1 MLLSYTGRVRTNYL
15 ESFMQ
20 MTRPFVSKQISARRA
35 ADGWGAHSKAV
46 DADGRLLPVFRGQ
59 HGAANHWS
67 ESQIGSLSFGS
78 ARAASVYAEKPN
90 NRQHIALAPKVFPVY
105 LDIQKPFLEC
115 PTDPFMDF
123 SHYADV
129 FGIDDAKRLA
139 VKFKDYV
146 LSTDTWHAV
155 SGDIESVEEL
165 TAQRPDLLLELCMLL
180 YPVLDDADEVA
191 RLVAHGFDGA
201 IHAGSGWASAHEP
214 EYRVFSTE
222 QVRSVWD
229 TCFSPV

>member
-1 MLLSYTGRVRTNYL
+1 MEPQVFAHRRVD
-15 ESFMQ
+15 
-20 MTRPFVSKQISARRA
+20 A
-35 ADGWGAHSKAV
+35 WGARSKV
-46 DADGRLLPVFRGQ
+46 VYADGRLKAVFRGQ

-67 ESQIGSLSFGS
+67 ESQVGSLSFGS
-78 ARAASVYAEKPN
+78 ARAASAYAEKPN

-105 LDIQKPFLEC
+105 LDIQKPFLDC

-123 SHYADV
+123 SHYADL
-129 FGIDDAKRLA
+129 FGIDEAKRLA
-139 VKFKDYV
+139 VKFQDYV

-155 SGDIESVEEL
+155 SGEFESVEEL
-165 TAQRPDLLLELCMLL
+165 MVTRPDLLLELCMLL

-191 RLVAHGFDGA
+191 RLVACGFDGA

-214 EYRVFSTE
+214 EYRVFSVD

-229 TCFSPV
+229 VSFSTD

>member
-1 MLLSYTGRVRTNYL
+1 MTRTSIPPQFPARGRVD
-15 ESFMQ
+15 
-20 MTRPFVSKQISARRA
+20 A
-35 ADGWGAHSKAV
+35 WGARSKVV
-46 DADGRLLPVFRGQ
+46 DTDGRLKAVFRGQ
-59 HGAANHWS
+59 HGPADHWS

-90 NRQHIALAPKVFPVY
+90 NREHVVLAPKVFPVY
-105 LDIQKPFLEC
+105 LDIQTPFLNC

-129 FGIDDAKRLA
+129 FGIEEAKRLA
-139 VKFKDYV
+139 VKFQDYV

-155 SGDIESVEEL
+155 SGDIKSVEEL
-165 TAQRPDLLLELCMLL
+165 TVTRPDLLLELCMLL

-214 EYRVFSTE
+214 EYRVFSVE

-229 TCFSPV
+229 TCFSPE